1 MEGFFIGGYMGKRAK
16 WVEVTELVV
25 RHIQSSNELLARL
38 VELVEEPDEDCPPSA
53 AFAGG
58 SDSGKEFLTVDEAAS
73 VSGYS
78 KGYVYQLIH
87 AGQLAYSK
95 PCGGRVFIARAD
107 LAAFLGSKRI
117 ASSAELALRAAELLD
132 AKGRMK

>member
-1 MEGFFIGGYMGKRAK
+1 MGKRSDKLLGEIA
-16 WVEVTELVV
+16 VQVV

-78 KGYVYQLIH
+78 SH
-87 AGQLAYSK
+87 FS
-95 PCGGRVFIARAD
+95 
-107 LAAFLGSKRI
+107 AFRFQPMPPYL
-117 ASSAELALRAAELLD
+117 
-132 AKGRMK
+132 

>member
-1 MEGFFIGGYMGKRAK
+1 MGKRAK

-38 VELVEEPDEDCPPSA
+38 IEVLEEPDEDCPPSA

-58 SDSGKEFLTVDEAAS
+58 SDSGKEFLTVDEAAA

-78 KGYVYQLIH
+78 KKYVYQLIH
-87 AGQLAYSK
+87 AGRLAYSK

-107 LAAFLGSKRI
+107 LLGFLGSRRR
-117 ASSAELALRAAELLD
+117 ASGEELSARAAEALALRRLRGS
-132 AKGRMK
+132 GRRKA